1 MKKIISLTM
10 ILLFINSCSRT
21 IKTWENTPIKEYFE
35 VYGKD
40 NLPQKLEEEGVDY
53 KCINLVYSTEGYTK
67 KCYVAKNSKDKLKD
81 WRSKLYKTSKA
92 VLLDTGENITIIG
105 MLSLCIFVNGIDC
118 SKIHI
123 NNEE

>member
-1 MKKIISLTM
+1 MKEIISLIM
-10 ILLFINSCSRT
+10 ILLSLNSCSRT
-21 IKTWENTPIKEYFE
+21 IKAWENTPIKEYFE

-40 NLPQKLEEEGVDY
+40 SLPKKLEEKRVDY

-67 KCYVAKNSKDKLKD
+67 KCYVTKNSKDNLKD

-92 VLLDTGENITIIG
+92 ILLDTGENITIIG

-123 NNEE
+123 NSDK